1 MTPLHFSGLPQDL
14 SVFYDLDRFVRE
26 SGIPAIQLSDLKPF
40 AQDPS
45 QEAVT
50 EKISCWSVLERV
62 AGNRNFNDGET
73 EPPCSSALPERTAD
87 ARMCFEQVQC
97 SPTVWTYGIGLYQWI
112 KAR

>member
-1 MTPLHFSGLPQDL
+1 LTPLHFSGLPQDL

-45 QEAVT
+45 QEAAT

-62 AGNRNFNDGET
+62 AGNRNFNDGESRVVVERVL
-73 EPPCSSALPERTAD
+73 EPDC
-87 ARMCFEQVQC
+87 
-97 SPTVWTYGIGLYQWI
+97 
-112 KAR
+112 

>member
-1 MTPLHFSGLPQDL
+1 MRSPTLTPLHFSGLPQDL

-45 QEAVT
+45 QEAVI

-62 AGNRNFNDGET
+62 AGNRNFNDGER
-73 EPPCSSALPERTAD
+73 EQSSRGLPNRAAD
-87 ARMCFEQVQC
+87 ARMD
-97 SPTVWTYGIGLYQWI
+97 L
-112 KAR
+112 